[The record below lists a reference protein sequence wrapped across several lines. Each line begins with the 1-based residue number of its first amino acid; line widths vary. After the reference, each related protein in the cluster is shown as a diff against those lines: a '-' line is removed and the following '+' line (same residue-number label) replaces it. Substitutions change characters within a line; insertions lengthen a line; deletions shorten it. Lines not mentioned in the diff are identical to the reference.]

1 MEAESAAATAT
12 GGAAV
17 VLPDTSGMDAIAH
30 PGKVMDTLFA
40 AHLAAGKDP
49 RAFDGAGLVAA
60 GVDAS
65 KVGHIS
71 FATCQHWFF
80 LVHVHFFVGRVRFAV
95 AYVAA
100 RVAPAQVLSLNDV
113 PAEKIPS
120 GSLVRYRCTIQVCF
134 SHWLKPSKGMRRFV

>member
-65 KVGHIS
+65 KVGTFPLPRANIGS
-71 FATCQHWFF
+71 FWCMCTFLLAGFVLLWLTSQHVSR
-80 LVHVHFFVGRVRFAV
+80 LHRSSR
-95 AYVAA
+95 
-100 RVAPAQVLSLNDV
+100 
-113 PAEKIPS
+113 
-120 GSLVRYRCTIQVCF
+120 
-134 SHWLKPSKGMRRFV
+134 